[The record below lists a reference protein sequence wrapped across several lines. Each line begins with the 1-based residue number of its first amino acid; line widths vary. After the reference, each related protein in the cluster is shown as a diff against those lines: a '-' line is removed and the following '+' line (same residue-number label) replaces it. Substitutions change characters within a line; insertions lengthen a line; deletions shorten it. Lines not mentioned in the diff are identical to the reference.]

1 MLYRGKKLSKQGLL
15 CFPVVALLAGC
26 GSGGSGSDSNAT
38 AQSQESGDTG
48 EPVVTVAGAAV
59 KGIIQQ
65 GMVTANRLIADKD
78 GTYSLDRLAA
88 KTVRTADD
96 GSYELRLRGKAD
108 GWALVELSTDQHT
121 RMVCDVLPGC
131 DQADGGTVAFG
142 QTLGLDSGF
151 SLRGAGDLI
160 SETVYLTPLTHL
172 AVALAERNSQGLS
185 SDALAGAYTSV
196 ENWFG
201 LSAGALHL
209 APPDLTRLDQL
220 SDVSADALQVAI
232 ANAAFLALVNDNPQ
246 WSTISQVLNDM
257 TTQVAATGQI
267 QIVGDGDSLAL
278 SDLIAASALQASELQ
293 MTVDSATI
301 SQQLVVVEQRNVQRF
316 ETIAD
321 VYEESD
327 TSLADSGDTTSGSD
341 GTIENGDDTSTDTS
355 GDPTETSDTGT
366 AIPAD
371 AALLSW
377 TAPLTRENGDSLS
390 MGEIAGYEVVY
401 GTATDAMDQS
411 LAIGD
416 ASVDELLVDQLS
428 EGTWYF
434 AIRTLDTDGN
444 RSQLSEV
451 VYKQI

>member
-1 MLYRGKKLSKQGLL
+1 MV
-15 CFPVVALLAGC
+15 PAVVLLAGC
-26 GSGGSGSDSNAT
+26 GSGGSGSDSEAA
-38 AQSQESGDTG
+38 AQSQANGNTG
-48 EPVVTVAGAAV
+48 EPVVKVAGAAV

-88 KTVRTADD
+88 KTVRTAED
-96 GSYELRLRGKAD
+96 GSYELQLRGKAD
-108 GWALVELSTDQHT
+108 GWALVELRTDQQT

-131 DQADGGTVAFG
+131 DQAGGGTIVFG
-142 QTLGLDSGF
+142 QTLSLDSEF

-172 AVALAERNSQGLS
+172 AVAVAERNPQGLS
-185 SDALAGAYTSV
+185 PDALAGAYTTV

-209 APPDLTRLDQL
+209 SPPDLTQLDQL
-220 SDVSADALQVAI
+220 NDVSADALQVAI

-246 WSTISQVLNDM
+246 WSTISHVLSDM
-257 TTQVAATGQI
+257 TTQIADTGQI
-267 QIVGDGDSLAL
+267 QITGDGESLAL
-278 SDLIAASALQASELQ
+278 SDLVAASALQASELQ
-293 MTVDSATI
+293 LVVDSSII
-301 SQQLVVVEQRNVQRF
+301 SQKLAVVENRNVQRF
-316 ETIAD
+316 KTIAG
-321 VYEESD
+321 VYDESD
-327 TSLADSGDTTSGSD
+327 TSLAGSGDTTSGTD
-341 GTIENGDDTSTDTS
+341 GAIDGGDGSGADTS
-355 GDPTETSDTGT
+355 GDTTDSGSTGT

-401 GTATDAMDQS
+401 GTSADTMDQS

-434 AIRTLDTDGN
+434 AMRTLDTDGN

>member
-1 MLYRGKKLSKQGLL
+1 MV
-15 CFPVVALLAGC
+15 PAVVLLAGC
-26 GSGGSGSDSNAT
+26 GSGGSGSDSEAA
-38 AQSQESGDTG
+38 AQSQANGNTG
-48 EPVVTVAGAAV
+48 EPVVKVAGAAV

-88 KTVRTADD
+88 KTVRTAED
-96 GSYELRLRGKAD
+96 GSYELQLRGKAD
-108 GWALVELSTDQHT
+108 GWALVELRTDQQT

-131 DQADGGTVAFG
+131 DQAGGGTIVFG
-142 QTLGLDSGF
+142 QTLSLDSEF

-172 AVALAERNSQGLS
+172 AVAVAERNLQGLS
-185 SDALAGAYTSV
+185 PDALAGAYTTV

-209 APPDLTRLDQL
+209 SPPDLTQLDQL
-220 SDVSADALQVAI
+220 NDVSADALQVAI

-246 WSTISQVLNDM
+246 WSTISHVLSDM
-257 TTQVAATGQI
+257 TTQIADTGQI
-267 QIVGDGDSLAL
+267 QITGDGESLAL
-278 SDLIAASALQASELQ
+278 SDLVAASALQASELQ
-293 MTVDSATI
+293 LVVDSSII
-301 SQQLVVVEQRNVQRF
+301 SQKLAVVENRNVQRF
-316 ETIAD
+316 KTIAG
-321 VYEESD
+321 VYDESD
-327 TSLADSGDTTSGSD
+327 TSLADSGETTSGSD
-341 GTIENGDDTSTDTS
+341 GAIDGGDGSGTDTS
-355 GDPTETSDTGT
+355 GDTTDSGSTGT

-401 GTATDAMDQS
+401 GTSADAMDQS

-434 AIRTLDTDGN
+434 AMRTLDTDGN

>member
-1 MLYRGKKLSKQGLL
+1 
-15 CFPVVALLAGC
+15 
-26 GSGGSGSDSNAT
+26 
-38 AQSQESGDTG
+38 
-48 EPVVTVAGAAV
+48 
-59 KGIIQQ
+59 
-65 GMVTANRLIADKD
+65 MVTANRLIADKD

-88 KTVRTADD
+88 KTVRTNED
-96 GSYELRLRGKAD
+96 GSYELQLRGKAD
-108 GWALVELSTDQHT
+108 GWALVELSTDQQT

-131 DQADGGTVAFG
+131 DQADGSTIAFG
-142 QTLGLDSGF
+142 QTLSLDSDF

-160 SETVYLTPLTHL
+160 SETVYLRPLTHL
-172 AVALAERNSQGLS
+172 AVALAERNEQGLS
-185 SDALAGAYTSV
+185 PDALAGAYTTV

-201 LSAGALHL
+201 LTAGALHL

-246 WSTISQVLNDM
+246 WTTISQVLNDM
-257 TTQVAATGQI
+257 TTQVAANGQI
-267 QIVGDGDSLAL
+267 QIIGDGDSLTL
-278 SDLIAASALQASELQ
+278 SDLVAASALQASELQ
-293 MTVDSATI
+293 MTVESSTI
-301 SQQLVVVEQRNVQRF
+301 SQQLAVVEYRNVQRF

-321 VYEESD
+321 VYGESD
-327 TSLADSGDTTSGSD
+327 TGLADSGDET
-341 GTIENGDDTSTDTS
+341 NTDA
-355 GDPTETSDTGT
+355 GT

-390 MGEIAGYEVVY
+390 MGEIAGFEVVY
-401 GTATDAMDQS
+401 GTAADAMDQS

>member
-1 MLYRGKKLSKQGLL
+1 MSYRGKKISMQGLL
-15 CFPVVALLAGC
+15 FIPVVALLAGC
-26 GSGGSGSDSNAT
+26 GSGSESEAT
-38 AQSQESGDTG
+38 AQSDGGTHSGD
-48 EPVVTVAGAAV
+48 PVVTVAGAAV

-78 GTYSLDRLAA
+78 GNYSLDRLAA
-88 KTVRTADD
+88 KTVRTNED
-96 GSYELRLRGKAD
+96 GSYELQLRGKAD
-108 GWALVELSTDQHT
+108 GWALVELSTDHHT

-131 DQADGGTVAFG
+131 DQADGSTVVFG
-142 QTLGLDSGF
+142 QTLSLDSDF
-151 SLRGAGDLI
+151 RLRGAGDLI

-172 AVALAERNSQGLS
+172 AVSLAERNDRGLS
-185 SDALAGAYTSV
+185 PDALAGAYTTV

-201 LSAGALHL
+201 LTAGALHL

-232 ANAAFLALVNDNPQ
+232 ANAAFLALVNDNPH
-246 WSTISQVLNDM
+246 WTTISQVLNDM

-267 QIVGDGDSLAL
+267 QILGDGDSLAL
-278 SDLIAASALQASELQ
+278 SDLVAASALQASELQ

-301 SQQLVVVEQRNVQRF
+301 SQQLAVVEHRNVQRF
-316 ETIAD
+316 ETIAG
-321 VYEESD
+321 VYDESD
-327 TSLADSGDTTSGSD
+327 TSLADSGDTTSGTD
-341 GTIENGDDTSTDTS
+341 GTSDSGGETSTS
-355 GDPTETSDTGT
+355 GDTTDSGSAGT
-366 AIPAD
+366 VIPAD

-401 GTATDAMDQS
+401 GTSADTMDQA

-434 AIRTLDTDGN
+434 AMRTLDTDGN

>member
-1 MLYRGKKLSKQGLL
+1 M
-15 CFPVVALLAGC
+15 VVLLAGC
-26 GSGGSGSDSNAT
+26 GSGGSGSDSEA
-38 AQSQESGDTG
+38 AVQSQENGNTG
-48 EPVVTVAGAAV
+48 EPVVKVAGAAV

-88 KTVRTADD
+88 KTVRTAED
-96 GSYELRLRGKAD
+96 GSYELQLRGKAD
-108 GWALVELSTDQHT
+108 GWAMVELSTDQQT

-131 DQADGGTVAFG
+131 DQADGSTIAFG
-142 QTLGLDSGF
+142 QTLSLDSDF

-172 AVALAERNSQGLS
+172 AVALAERHEQGLS
-185 SDALAGAYTSV
+185 PDALAGAYTTV

-201 LSAGALHL
+201 LTAGALHL

-220 SDVSADALQVAI
+220 SDVTADSLQVAI

-246 WSTISQVLNDM
+246 WTTISQVLNNM
-257 TTQVAATGQI
+257 TAQVAETGQI
-267 QIVGDGDSLAL
+267 QIIGDSLTL
-278 SDLIAASALQASELQ
+278 SDLVAAAALQASELQ
-293 MTVDSATI
+293 ITVESSTI
-301 SQQLVVVEQRNVQRF
+301 SQQLAVVEHRNVQRF

-321 VYEESD
+321 VYDDSD
-327 TSLADSGDTTSGSD
+327 TSLADSGDTTSDTD
-341 GTIENGDDTSTDTS
+341 GTSEGGDGTNTDTYGDTTDS
-355 GDPTETSDTGT
+355 GSTGT

-401 GTATDAMDQS
+401 GTAADAMDQS

-434 AIRTLDTDGN
+434 AMRTLDTDGN

-451 VYKQI
+451 LYKQI